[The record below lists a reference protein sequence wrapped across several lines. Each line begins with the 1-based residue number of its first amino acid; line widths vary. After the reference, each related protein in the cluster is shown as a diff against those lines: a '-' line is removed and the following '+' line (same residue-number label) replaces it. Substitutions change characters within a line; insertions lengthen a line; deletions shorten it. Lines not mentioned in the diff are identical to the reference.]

1 MKLIQQTHSIDS
13 TEIEDHVIDVTV
25 QVEGVNHQFTSA
37 FQFVQYVLGY
47 DETRSWYEF
56 LVTEDLRHRP
66 HYTTVTCGIG
76 WITSPP
82 GMNPYSTF
90 LGSRTYRVQ
99 AGSDHDDLKNAW
111 QKAWQEAVI
120 HAKVKINNGWLEG
133 VKIVEDAS
141 DNA

>member
-1 MKLIQQTHSIDS
+1 MKLIQVTYRIDS
-13 TEIEDHVIDVTV
+13 TDIKDHVIDITV
-25 QVEGVNHQFTSA
+25 QVDGVNHQFTSA

-56 LVTEDLRHRP
+56 LMTEDLRQRP
-66 HYTTVTCGIG
+66 HYDTVTCGIG

-82 GMNPYSTF
+82 GMNPYSTH

-99 AGSDHDDLKNAW
+99 ASSYDKDLEDAW
-111 QKAWQEAVI
+111 QKAWQEAVT

-133 VKIVEDAS
+133 VKIVED
-141 DNA
+141 DK

>member
-1 MKLIQQTHSIDS
+1 MKLIEQTYRIDS
-13 TEIEDHVIDVTV
+13 TDIGDLAIDLPV
-25 QVEGVNHQFTSA
+25 QVDGVNHQFTSA

-56 LVTEDLRHRP
+56 LLTEDLRHRP
-66 HYTTVTCGIG
+66 HYATVTCNIQ
-76 WITSPP
+76 WMTQPN
-82 GMNPYSTF
+82 GMNPYSTY
-90 LGSRTYRVQ
+90 LGSHNYRVQ
-99 AGSDHDDLKNAW
+99 AGSDASDLKEAW

-120 HAKVKINNGWLEG
+120 HAKVKVQLGYLQG